1 MRPAR
6 PLEDL
11 YWQELG
17 EALRALVALAVVP
30 LAACAAA
37 LTLTGAASLK
47 GDGGSTPSRPSA
59 CQACHFEQAASSHAP
74 H

>member
-17 EALRALVALAVVP
+17 GALRALVALAVVP

-37 LTLTGAASLK
+37 LTLTGAASLSR
-47 GDGGSTPSRPSA
+47 DGGSTPSRPSA
-59 CQACHFEQAASSHAP
+59 CQTCHFEQATSLHAP

>member
-17 EALRALVALAVVP
+17 GALRALVALAVVP

-37 LTLTGAASLK
+37 LTLTGAASLNR
-47 GDGGSTPSRPSA
+47 DGGSTPSHPSA
-59 CQACHFEQAASSHAP
+59 CQTCHFEPATGLHVP